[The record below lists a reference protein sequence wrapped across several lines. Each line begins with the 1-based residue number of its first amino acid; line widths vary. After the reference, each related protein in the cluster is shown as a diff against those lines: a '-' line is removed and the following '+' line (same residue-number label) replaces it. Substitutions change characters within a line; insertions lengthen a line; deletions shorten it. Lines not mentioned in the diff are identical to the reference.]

1 MASSLTIASM
11 TTFPNTTF
19 AGSEVFPL
27 VYPGNAASGIN
38 YNITSRQLAL
48 LLSALINDPTVL
60 EDEASYAS
68 VSTDTKILVKNSGAL
83 TTTITLLESSNYSA
97 PILVKDI
104 AGYASQA
111 NPVTVVFSG
120 GESVDGLTQ
129 IDIINPYGSFLFSP
143 IPASAGGGFYGP

>member
-11 TTFPNTTF
+11 TTFPNSAFDGT
-19 AGSEVFPL
+19 EVFPL
-27 VYPGNAASGIN
+27 VAPGSPATGIN
-38 YNITSRQLAL
+38 YNITSLQLAL
-48 LLSALINDPTVL
+48 LMAALTNTATVL
-60 EDEASYAS
+60 EDDATYAS

-83 TTTITLLESSNYSA
+83 TTTITLLASSNYSV

-104 AGYASQA
+104 AGYASEA
-111 NPVTVVFSG
+111 NPVSVVFSG

-129 IDIINPYGSFLFSP
+129 IDIINPYGSFWFSP